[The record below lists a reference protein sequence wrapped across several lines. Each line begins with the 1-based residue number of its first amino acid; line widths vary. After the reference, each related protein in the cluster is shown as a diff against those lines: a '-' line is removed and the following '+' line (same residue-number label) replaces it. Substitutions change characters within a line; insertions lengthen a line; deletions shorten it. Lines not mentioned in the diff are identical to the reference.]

1 MKRQQVQNNV
11 QHAHKSQGYLQNR
24 AARIIMNM
32 NNDTDHSVA
41 LQALG
46 WKPLKT
52 ERKKGKAKI
61 MYKLLNKM
69 GPKSLTNLFTYKSE
83 MTNYKLRNI
92 SSSLCL
98 PQPRTNN
105 MKKSFMYDRAYCTF
119 GILFQK
125 KLEKANPF
133 LPLERKSLLTLIDS

>member
-52 ERKKGKAKI
+52 NHVQIIK
-61 MYKLLNKM
+61 
-69 GPKSLTNLFTYKSE
+69 
-83 MTNYKLRNI
+83 
-92 SSSLCL
+92 
-98 PQPRTNN
+98 
-105 MKKSFMYDRAYCTF
+105 
-119 GILFQK
+119 
-125 KLEKANPF
+125 
-133 LPLERKSLLTLIDS
+133 

>member
-1 MKRQQVQNNV
+1 MLLFAHILITAVKYGMCLEKRNSKNY
-11 QHAHKSQGYLQNR
+11 KT

-32 NNDTDHSVA
+32 SNDIDHSVA

-52 ERKKGKAKI
+52 ERKKSKAKI

-83 MTNYKLRNI
+83 VTN
-92 SSSLCL
+92 
-98 PQPRTNN
+98 
-105 MKKSFMYDRAYCTF
+105 FGTF
-119 GILFQK
+119 QVVFVYHNHI
-125 KLEKANPF
+125 
-133 LPLERKSLLTLIDS
+133 